1 MNFPVISNYTARPY
15 KQEDIKRNLIEQIT
29 NSVKWTESIRYL
41 MGQGVTV
48 FEEIGPGN
56 ILTKL
61 IQTIQRDEEPLT
73 ISAPEDSLFFPEGNT
88 DNSESG
94 KEHSLLAENI
104 ESGAASP
111 VSRLGDQSF
120 KEDYG
125 LTYAY
130 LAGAMHRGSLPL
142 KC

>member
-61 IQTIQRDEEPLT
+61 IQTIQRDEEPLN
-73 ISAPEDSLFFPEGNT
+73 ISAPKDSLLFSEGNK

-94 KEHSLLAENI
+94 KRR
-104 ESGAASP
+104 ASWP
-111 VSRLGDQSF
+111 
-120 KEDYG
+120 KI
-125 LTYAY
+125 
-130 LAGAMHRGSLPL
+130 
-142 KC
+142 

>member
-1 MNFPVISNYTARPY
+1 MESAQREFAEFIEEFHFSELNFPVISNYTARPY

-73 ISAPEDSLFFPEGNT
+73 ISAPEDSLFFLKGT
-88 DNSESG
+88 RTIRKAG
-94 KEHSLLAENI
+94 KSI
-104 ESGAASP
+104 ASWP
-111 VSRLGDQSF
+111 
-120 KEDYG
+120 KI
-125 LTYAY
+125 
-130 LAGAMHRGSLPL
+130 
-142 KC
+142 